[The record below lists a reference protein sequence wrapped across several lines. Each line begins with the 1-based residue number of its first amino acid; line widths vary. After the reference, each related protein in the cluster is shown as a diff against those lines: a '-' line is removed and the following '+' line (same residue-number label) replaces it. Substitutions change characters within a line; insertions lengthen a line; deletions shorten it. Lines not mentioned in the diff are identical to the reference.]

1 MKSDLEINQALAL
14 AIGWEP
20 EQIRDGVGA
29 NGRPL
34 IQASPVHFAR
44 PFDYRDWDVIAPI
57 AERYDCFP
65 IKATDPEQGEW
76 LTAIGYVIYTDTPQ
90 KAIALAV
97 IGAQK

>member
-1 MKSDLEINQALAL
+1 MQSDLEINKALAL

-44 PFDYRDWDVIAPI
+44 PFDYRDWNVIGSI

-65 IKATDPEQGEW
+65 YKDNTVWIVERGD
-76 LTAIGYVIYTDTPQ
+76 AIYEAETPQ
-90 KAIALAV
+90 KAIAMAV
-97 IGAQK
+97 IGAKK